1 MSRTL
6 ARQKLEAAIGA
17 MRCAR
22 SNIDAACEQL
32 NDYDHEARLGLAAL
46 NLLSLSVEEF
56 IKGAREAAD
65 AIGGIGALDAN

>member
-6 ARQKLEAAIGA
+6 ARQKLEAAIDA

-22 SNIDAACEQL
+22 TNIDSACEQL
-32 NDYDHEARLGLAAL
+32 NDYDHEARLGLTAL

-56 IKGAREAAD
+56 IKAARDAAE
-65 AIGGIGALDAN
+65 AIGMERTRAD